1 MAFEDLRSFLNYLE
15 TNGSLHRIPV
25 EVDWD
30 LEIGTILR
38 RVFDRRGPALMFE
51 RVRGS
56 RLPLVAGVMDTY
68 ERYAAGIGAEPNIR
82 GILQHIRERVS
93 VPLPPKMVSSGPC
106 QEEVYVGD
114 QVDVTKFP
122 APKWGRLDGG
132 RYLGT
137 LGLVVNRDPETGVQ
151 NVGIYRLEI
160 KGKNILGYNAT
171 QQTGITLRKYE
182 AMGKSMPIAVA
193 IGRGRVFICRPP
205 AGASP

>member
-1 MAFEDLRSFLNYLE
+1 MGFEDLRSFLNYLE
-15 TNGSLHRIPV
+15 ANGSLHRIPV

-30 LEIGTILR
+30 LEIGAILR

-68 ERYAAGIGAEPNIR
+68 ERYAAGIGAESNIR
-82 GILQHIRERVS
+82 GILQHIRERVRE
-93 VPLPPKMVSSGPC
+93 PLLPKLVATGPC
-106 QEEVYVGD
+106 QEDVYVGN

-137 LGLVVNRDPETGVQ
+137 LGLE
-151 NVGIYRLEI
+151 
-160 KGKNILGYNAT
+160 
-171 QQTGITLRKYE
+171 
-182 AMGKSMPIAVA
+182 
-193 IGRGRVFICRPP
+193 IGRASCRERV
-205 AGASP
+205 